1 MAFLT
6 EEMVKALVVLL
17 GLVPEVD
24 IEVQVSQI

>member
-1 MAFLT
+1 MASLT